1 MYLIKSKVQTVVMH
15 WSIRKLM
22 LYFVHRAQFE
32 YLNLKLFYV
41 FTPNLYYEY
50 LVYNVM
56 YMLNSV
62 KYIEL
67 ELVVMS

>member
-1 MYLIKSKVQTVVMH
+1 
-15 WSIRKLM
+15 M
-22 LYFVHRAQFE
+22 LYFGHRAQFE
-32 YLNLKLFYV
+32 YLNFKTFFMHLHRINY
-41 FTPNLYYEY
+41 NEY

-67 ELVVMS
+67 VVMS